1 MIERNLINR
10 VLQGDLNNYEI
21 VEVIAKRSRQ
31 LTAGQEPMVKR
42 AKGESFVT
50 VASVEFAKNKF
61 SVIKK
66 EE

>member
-21 VEVIAKRSRQ
+21 VEVISKRSRQ
-31 LTAGQEPMVKR
+31 LTAGQKTMVKR
-42 AKGESFVT
+42 AKGQSFVT

-61 SVIKK
+61 NVIKNDV
-66 EE
+66 

>member
-1 MIERNLINR
+1 MIERNLINK

-31 LTAGQEPMVKR
+31 LTAGQESMVKME
-42 AKGESFVT
+42 KGESLVT

>member
-21 VEVIAKRSRQ
+21 VEVISKRSRQ
-31 LTAGQEPMVKR
+31 LTAGQETMVKR
-42 AKGESFVT
+42 AKGQSFVT

-61 SVIKK
+61 NVIKK